1 MFRMLRNFI
10 NRILFRK
17 SLKGDESINVVNSMA
32 KAQRLYK
39 KLAILAHPDNNPEK
53 VEQAKDLMQRI
64 VENKKNYANLLLIQQ
79 EVEKTL
85 NKNIKN

>member
-1 MFRMLRNFI
+1 MFRNYF

-32 KAQRLYK
+32 RAQKLYK
-39 KLAILAHPDNNPEK
+39 KLAILAHPDNNPEQ

-79 EVEKTL
+79 EVKNIL
-85 NKNIKN
+85 NKQ